1 MTARVS
7 EDWRLASA
15 EVVGGLLEA
24 ERQRWIAAL
33 HWDAQPAFDLLER
46 TRQSGQAPGLLAYDA
61 DGRPHGFTHYYL
73 QNRRLQIGGL
83 VAESGEV
90 TRQLL
95 DDVLRTPEAELASD
109 VLCFAFPA
117 STALAGIDQ
126 GLADVNLA
134 FDRVT
139 NAQTQIGVELARLP
153 EDRARLDTQHR
164 AADARRSSVEDAN
177 SPSRSAR

>member
-33 HWDAQPAFDLLER
+33 HWDARPAFEVLER
-46 TRQSGQAPGLLAYDA
+46 ARQAGQAPGLVACDA
-61 DGRPHGFTHYYL
+61 DGRPQGFTHYFL
-73 QNRRLQIGGL
+73 HNRRLQIGGL

-95 DDVLRTPEAELASD
+95 DDVLRTPEAELAGEILSSP
-109 VLCFAFPA
+109 FQP
-117 STALAGIDQ
+117 
-126 GLADVNLA
+126 
-134 FDRVT
+134 
-139 NAQTQIGVELARLP
+139 P
-153 EDRARLDTQHR
+153 
-164 AADARRSSVEDAN
+164 RRSKG
-177 SPSRSAR
+177 R